1 MTVQSSVTEELGP
14 DMHVIFTMDAAP
26 VQHASITQAR
36 ADDGEDEAIPLTDN
50 KTLWTARVAARSG
63 IKPGSVANLAVDTA
77 NLQFFD
83 PVSGLSIGHPANG

>member
-1 MTVQSSVTEELGP
+1 M
-14 DMHVIFTMDAAP
+14 IFTIDAPP

-36 ADDGEDEAIPLTDN
+36 ADEGEDEAIPLADN

-63 IKPGSVANLAVDTA
+63 IRPSSAATLAVDTS

-83 PVSGLSIGHPANG
+83 PASGMSIGHPAN